1 MYFKIINLPVRRPER
16 ASCMLHRARA
26 RAERELATLA
36 AHRSVAART
45 NAACRLQVPSAPSS
59 PMPPPRVLP
68 PLLLMSLLLP
78 GHAIDNG
85 LGRVPP

>member
-26 RAERELATLA
+26 RAERARYARGASL
-36 AHRSVAART
+36 AART